1 MHLRRLHISIIKTRF
16 VSKLDRLKQITLGIF
31 FMMAGAHA
39 FSQIVDC
46 YPFKEGRYRVND
58 TRAGGVII
66 ADRKSDY
73 QTESMEVLK
82 AVVRFKIS
90 WQNDCTYTLTLDKVI
105 RNENKVNFPPGL
117 KIEVKIIS
125 VNGNNS
131 YIQELSS
138 SMYEGI
144 YRTEVTRIP

>member
-1 MHLRRLHISIIKTRF
+1 
-16 VSKLDRLKQITLGIF
+16 LKQFILNAF
-31 FMMAGAHA
+31 FVLAVSHA
-39 FSQIVDC
+39 FSQLVDC
-46 YPFKEGRYRVND
+46 HPFKEGRYRVND
-58 TRAGGVII
+58 AHAGGVII
-66 ADRKSDY
+66 DDRKGDY

-90 WQNDCTYTLTLDKVI
+90 WQNDCNYTLTLDKVI
-105 RNENKVNFPPGL
+105 RNENKVPFPPDL
-117 KIEVKIIS
+117 KILVKIIL
-125 VNGNNS
+125 VNGSNS